1 MYASYRADPRRHR
14 AWDARNSGNAAIR
27 EELVQAMLGL
37 VPDLIGGEGVLLDAG
52 CGTGW
57 WLARLLGEGV
67 AAERLAGVELLGAR
81 VRAAAQRVPGAH
93 IEQADIRRLA
103 LPDASCSLVTLF
115 TVLSSMVSP
124 ADRRKALLEAMRV
137 LAPGG
142 AVAMWEPRWPTL
154 NRNTRLVR
162 LAELRATLGAG
173 LTVRTITFVPPL
185 ARRAGRLYA
194 PLARVRAL
202 RSHRLVIARR

>member
-1 MYASYRADPRRHR
+1 MYAGYSADPRRRR
-14 AWDARNSGNAAIR
+14 AWDALNPGNAAIR

-57 WLARLLGEGV
+57 WLECLLGEGV
-67 AAERLAGVELLGAR
+67 STERLAGVELLGAR
-81 VRAAAQRVPGAH
+81 VRAAGSRVPGAH

-115 TVLSSMVSP
+115 TVLSSMGSP
-124 ADRRKALLEAMRV
+124 ADRRLALLEALRV

-142 AVAMWEPRWPTL
+142 AVAIWEPRWPTP

-173 LTVRTITFVPPL
+173 LTVRTITLAPPL
-185 ARRAGRLYA
+185 ARRSGRLYES
-194 PLARVRAL
+194 LARVRAL
-202 RSHRLVIARR
+202 RSHRLVIARH